1 MNKLLITITGIFLY
15 LSAFTQVYPDKYYV
29 QFTDKN
35 NSPYSI
41 SNPNDF
47 LSQRSIDRRER
58 QGIPFDEKDLP
69 VNPSYI
75 QGVKDIGVTIIN
87 PTKWLN
93 GVTIETDDPS
103 KVAAIRSLPYVFQV
117 KKSSFNPADYKFEK
131 PYFKNESFIPKPYDF
146 KSAGKSKMF
155 DYGPSYNQIHML
167 NGDMLHDM
175 GYRGD
180 GMIIAVLDGGFL
192 NANTMPA
199 FDSLWSNGQII
210 ATRDFVKGGEV
221 TFDTHP
227 HGSMVLGT
235 MGGNVPGTLIGTAP
249 KASYMLIRSEDTYSE
264 YLIEEYN
271 WVSAAEYADSS
282 GADIINSSLG
292 YTTFDDPDQDHS
304 YQDMDGN
311 TTPITIG
318 ADVAASRGM
327 IVVNSAGN
335 SGSSPWFYIGAP
347 ADGDSVFAI
356 GAVDALGDYVFFS
369 SRGPSYDGR
378 IKPNVAAQGYDTYT
392 ADPYG
397 NYGGANG
404 TSFSS
409 PVTAGMIACLWQSH
423 PNIINME
430 LLSAIESS
438 GSQASAPDD
447 FLGFGIPDYY
457 EAMNI
462 LTVIDVTNGHQDIVT
477 AVSPNPFTDDIN
489 ISFTGLQN
497 MLNGDLNVNITDVT
511 GKVVFSKQYI
521 MDVGQEG
528 ININELENLPSG
540 FYFIALNIG
549 NRVFFNKL
557 VKN

>member
-1 MNKLLITITGIFLY
+1 MNRLLYALFGIFLY
-15 LSAFTQVYPDKYYV
+15 LSAFTQVSPDKYFV

-41 SNPNDF
+41 SNPNEF
-47 LSQRSIDRRER
+47 LSQRSIDRRLR
-58 QGIPFDEKDLP
+58 QGIQFDEKDLP
-69 VNPSYI
+69 VNPSYL
-75 QGVKDIGVTIIN
+75 QGVEDIGVVLIN

-93 GVTIETDDPS
+93 GVTIETDDPT
-103 KVAAIRSLPYVFQV
+103 KVAAISSLPYVLEI
-117 KKSSFNPADYKFEK
+117 KKYPVNSADPKFEK
-131 PYFKNESFIPKPYDF
+131 PYFKNESFIPKPYDL
-146 KSAGKSKMF
+146 KSSGASKMF

-167 NGDMLHDM
+167 NGDLMHDM
-175 GYRGD
+175 GYRGE

-210 ATRDFVKGGEV
+210 ATRDFVKGGDV

-249 KASYMLIRSEDTYSE
+249 KASYMLIRSEDTFSE

-292 YTTFDDPDQDHS
+292 YTTFDNPDQDHS

-327 IVVNSAGN
+327 VVVNSAGN

-369 SRGPSYDGR
+369 SHGPSYDGR

-409 PVTAGMIACLWQSH
+409 PVTAGMVACLWQSH
-423 PNIINME
+423 PNMINMD
-430 LLSAIESS
+430 LLSAVESS

-447 FLGFGIPDYY
+447 FLGFGIPDFY

-462 LTVIDVTNGHQDIVT
+462 LTIIDVSNRDQENVT
-477 AVSPNPFTDDIN
+477 TVAPNPFSDGFN
-489 ISFTGLQN
+489 ISFRGLQN
-497 MLNGDLNVNITDVT
+497 LLSGDLNVKITDVS
-511 GKVVFSKQYI
+511 GKVVFSNQYA
-521 MDVGQEG
+521 MDASQEVV
-528 ININELENLPSG
+528 NINELEDLPSG
-540 FYFIALNIG
+540 FYFLTVNIG
-549 NRVFFNKL
+549 NREFFNKL